1 MANVHYD
8 ELPTELIYRK
18 KPVLTVEEQR
28 EKLMKK
34 VKKAD
39 VDLVDQVNRRNRYAK
54 ELRNFNKAYGFN
66 PDPESSIVSS
76 IVSSIKREKV
86 EKKSILKSLQL
97 LGPDGSDLL
106 SAFQNRREQFKQV
119 FDGISLKIDPYN
131 KTLNI
136 ALNTKEIPKD

>member
-8 ELPTELIYRK
+8 EFPTELIYRK

-39 VDLVDQVNRRNRYAK
+39 VDLVDQVNRRNRYAS

-66 PDPESSIVSS
+66 SDPESSV
-76 IVSSIKREKV
+76 VSSIKREKV

-106 SAFQNRREQFKQV
+106 SAFQNRREHFKQV
-119 FDGISLKIDPYN
+119 FDGISLKVDPYN
-131 KTLNI
+131 KTLNV

>member
-8 ELPTELIYRK
+8 EFPTELIYRK

-66 PDPESSIVSS
+66 PDPESSV
-76 IVSSIKREKV
+76 VSSIKREKA

-106 SAFQNRREQFKQV
+106 SAFQSRRKQFKQV

-131 KTLNI
+131 KTLNV
-136 ALNTKEIPKD
+136 ALNTKEVPKD

>member
-1 MANVHYD
+1 MSNVHYD

-39 VDLVDQVNRRNRYAK
+39 VDLVDQVNRRNRYAH
-54 ELRNFNKAYGFN
+54 ELRDFNKAYGFK
-66 PDPESSIVSS
+66 PDPESSV
-76 IVSSIKREKV
+76 VSSIKREKA

-106 SAFQNRREQFKQV
+106 SSFQSRREQFRQV
-119 FDGISLKIDPYN
+119 FDGISLKVDPYN
-131 KTLNI
+131 KTLNVT
-136 ALNTKEIPKD
+136 LNTKDVPKD

>member
-39 VDLVDQVNRRNRYAK
+39 VDLVDQVNRRNRYAS

-66 PDPESSIVSS
+66 PDSESS

-131 KTLNI
+131 KTLNV
-136 ALNTKEIPKD
+136 ALNMKDIPKD

>member
-1 MANVHYD
+1 MSNVHYD

-28 EKLMKK
+28 EKLMRK

-39 VDLVDQVNRRNRYAK
+39 VDLVDQVNRRNRYAH
-54 ELRNFNKAYGFN
+54 ELRDFNKAYGFK
-66 PDPESSIVSS
+66 PDPESS

-106 SAFQNRREQFKQV
+106 SSFQNRREQFKQV
-119 FDGISLKIDPYN
+119 FDGISLKVDPYN
-131 KTLNI
+131 KTLNVT
-136 ALNTKEIPKD
+136 LNTKDVPKD

>member
-1 MANVHYD
+1 MSNVHYD

-28 EKLMKK
+28 EKLMRK

-39 VDLVDQVNRRNRYAK
+39 VDLVDQVNRRNRYAH
-54 ELRNFNKAYGFN
+54 ELRDFNKAYGFK
-66 PDPESSIVSS
+66 PDPESS

-106 SAFQNRREQFKQV
+106 SSFQNRREQFKQV
-119 FDGISLKIDPYN
+119 FDGISLKVDPYN
-131 KTLNI
+131 KTLNVT
-136 ALNTKEIPKD
+136 LNTQDVPKD

>member
-1 MANVHYD
+1 MSNVHYD

-39 VDLVDQVNRRNRYAK
+39 VDLVDQVNRRNRYAH
-54 ELRNFNKAYGFN
+54 ELRDFNKAYGFK
-66 PDPESSIVSS
+66 PDPESSV
-76 IVSSIKREKV
+76 VSSIKREKA

-106 SAFQNRREQFKQV
+106 SSFQNRMEQFKQV
-119 FDGISLKIDPYN
+119 FDGISLKVDPYN
-131 KTLNI
+131 KTLNVT
-136 ALNTKEIPKD
+136 LNTKDIPKD

>member
-1 MANVHYD
+1 MYNVHYD

-39 VDLVDQVNRRNRYAK
+39 VDLVDQVNRRNRYAH
-54 ELRNFNKAYGFN
+54 ELRDFNKAYGFK

-76 IVSSIKREKV
+76 IKREKA

-106 SAFQNRREQFKQV
+106 SSFQNRREQFKQV
-119 FDGISLKIDPYN
+119 FDGISLKVDPYN
-131 KTLNI
+131 KTLNVT
-136 ALNTKEIPKD
+136 LNTKDVPKD

>member
-39 VDLVDQVNRRNRYAK
+39 VDLVDQVNRRNRYAS

-76 IVSSIKREKV
+76 IKRENV

-131 KTLNI
+131 KTLNV
-136 ALNTKEIPKD
+136 ALNTKDIPKD

>member
-39 VDLVDQVNRRNRYAK
+39 VDLVDQVNRRNRYAS

-66 PDPESSIVSS
+66 PDPESSV
-76 IVSSIKREKV
+76 VNSIKREKV

-106 SAFQNRREQFKQV
+106 SAFQNRREHFKQV
-119 FDGISLKIDPYN
+119 FDGISLKVDPYN
-131 KTLNI
+131 KTLNVT
-136 ALNTKEIPKD
+136 LNTKDVPKD

>member
-8 ELPTELIYRK
+8 EFPTELIYRK

-39 VDLVDQVNRRNRYAK
+39 VDLVDQVNRRNRYAS

-66 PDPESSIVSS
+66 PDPESSAI
-76 IVSSIKREKV
+76 SSIKREKV

-106 SAFQNRREQFKQV
+106 SAFQNRREHFKQV

-131 KTLNI
+131 KTLNV

>member
-39 VDLVDQVNRRNRYAK
+39 VDLVDQVNRRNGYAK

-66 PDPESSIVSS
+66 PDPESSV
-76 IVSSIKREKV
+76 VSSIKREKV
-86 EKKSILKSLQL
+86 EKKSILKSLQR

-106 SAFQNRREQFKQV
+106 SAFQSRREQFKQV
-119 FDGISLKIDPYN
+119 FDGISLKVDPYN
-131 KTLNI
+131 KTLNVT
-136 ALNTKEIPKD
+136 LNTKDVPKD

>member
-1 MANVHYD
+1 MSNVHYD

-39 VDLVDQVNRRNRYAK
+39 VDLVDQVNRRNRYAH
-54 ELRNFNKAYGFN
+54 ELRDFNKAYGFK
-66 PDPESSIVSS
+66 PDPESSV
-76 IVSSIKREKV
+76 VSSIKREKA

-106 SAFQNRREQFKQV
+106 SSFQSRREQFKQV
-119 FDGISLKIDPYN
+119 FDGISLKVDPYN
-131 KTLNI
+131 KTLNVT
-136 ALNTKEIPKD
+136 LNTKDVPKD

>member
-39 VDLVDQVNRRNRYAK
+39 VDLVDQVNRRNRYAS

-66 PDPESSIVSS
+66 SDSESSV
-76 IVSSIKREKV
+76 VSSIKREKV

-106 SAFQNRREQFKQV
+106 SAFQNRREHFKQV
-119 FDGISLKIDPYN
+119 FDGISLKVDPYN
-131 KTLNI
+131 KTLNVT
-136 ALNTKEIPKD
+136 LNTKDVPKD

>member
-39 VDLVDQVNRRNRYAK
+39 VDLVDQVNRRNRYAS

-66 PDPESSIVSS
+66 PDPESST
-76 IVSSIKREKV
+76 VSSIKREKV

-106 SAFQNRREQFKQV
+106 SAFQNRREHFKQV

-131 KTLNI
+131 KTLNV
-136 ALNTKEIPKD
+136 ALNTKDIPKD